1 MRKNNNY
8 FKRPLVLI
16 IITAILS
23 FNFFIAYGTDKYVKF
38 TVTDKER
45 IVNNTSEGSSSKYII
60 FTNRGTFENTDTVFY
75 WKWNSSDLY
84 SSIKKDKTYI
94 AHVYGFRVGF
104 LSLYQNIIS
113 AEPL

>member
-1 MRKNNNY
+1 MKKRNGY
-8 FKRPLVLI
+8 FKIVLVP
-16 IITAILS
+16 IITAILTYNI
-23 FNFFIAYGTDKYVKF
+23 FVAYGTDEYVKF

-60 FTNRGTFENTDTVFY
+60 FTNRGSFENTDTVFY

-84 SSIKKDKTYI
+84 SSINKDKTYI

-113 AEPL
+113 VEPI